1 MTHFSALDYT
11 LFLIYLIASVLVG
24 LLFVKEQ
31 RTMKDFFLAGRSMGS
46 VVVAISVMAAMFS
59 GISYLGGPAEV
70 YKNGLGFG
78 WVLFSFFIATPVT
91 TIFILPFFYK
101 ARFITAYQY
110 LEERFSLP
118 ARLLASGL
126 FILRVLL
133 WLGAATYA
141 PALALE
147 QATGLPL
154 QFSILATGVL
164 TTVYTM
170 MGGMKAVIWTDVMQF
185 GVLFGG
191 QVVILLVAL
200 DKIPGG
206 MAEVL
211 EVAKTHGQALPSS
224 NIDLTTRVSW
234 LGIILG
240 GAVLNLVQM
249 ATDQVAV
256 QRYMTAKDV
265 KTAQRGLWYKLAVTI
280 PVLGLFY
287 GTGSVLRAYYNHV
300 PDPLATNAIKDAD
313 QILPWFVVHE
323 LPSGMAGV
331 LIAAIFAASMSTIS
345 AGLNSLASATM
356 IDFQQRLSTKP
367 LPPDEKQ
374 IFHARLWTL
383 LYGGLVIA
391 LAFLVSR
398 LGTLVEATNTVIG
411 LVGGPI
417 LGMFLSGIFIRRIS
431 SKGILIGTVFGFAL
445 SLAAATWRGGTP
457 IMEAGSQTPEP
468 AKISFIWLTTIGCAA
483 TMLLAWVLS
492 FVFPGKPA
500 SELKGLTWQQRDD
513 GE

>member
-1 MTHFSALDYT
+1 MSHFTLIDYI
-11 LFLIYLIASVLVG
+11 LFGSYLLASVLIG

-70 YKNGLGFG
+70 YVNGLAFG
-78 WVLFSFFIATPVT
+78 WVLFSFFIATPIT
-91 TIFILPFFYK
+91 TIFILPFFYR

-141 PALALE
+141 PALALQ
-147 QATGLPL
+147 QATGLSL
-154 QFSILATGVL
+154 EFSILATGIL
-164 TTVYTM
+164 TTLYTM

-185 GVLFGG
+185 CVLFGG
-191 QVVILLVAL
+191 QIVILLVAVG
-200 DKIPGG
+200 KIPGG
-206 MAEVL
+206 LGEVIH
-211 EVAKTHGQALPSS
+211 VAQTHGQPMPLASWDPTVR
-224 NIDLTTRVSW
+224 LTWASV
-234 LGIILG
+234 ILG
-240 GAVLNLVQM
+240 GAILNLVQM

-265 KTAQRGLWYKLAVTI
+265 KTAQRGLWYKLIVTV

-287 GTGSVLRAYYNHV
+287 GTGSVLRAFYNHH
-300 PDPLATNAIKDAD
+300 PDPLATHAIEKAD

-323 LPSGMAGV
+323 LPTGLAGV
-331 LIAAIFAASMSTIS
+331 LVAAIFAASMSTIS

-356 IDFQQRLSTKP
+356 VDFQQRLTDKP
-367 LPPDEKQ
+367 LPDDERQ
-374 IFHARLWTL
+374 IFQARMWTL
-383 LYGGLVIA
+383 FYGVLVVA
-391 LAFLVSR
+391 LAFVVGQ
-398 LGTLVEATNTVIG
+398 LGTLVEVTNTIIG

-417 LGMFLSGIFIRRIS
+417 LGMFLCGIFIGRIGP
-431 SKGILIGTVFGFAL
+431 KAILIATILGFAV
-445 SLAAATWRGGTP
+445 SLLVKLNTD
-457 IMEAGSQTPEP
+457 
-468 AKISFIWLTTIGCAA
+468 ISFVWITSVGAGVTI
-483 TMLLAWVLS
+483 LLAGALS
-492 FVFPGKPA
+492 FILPGRPA
-500 SELKGLTWQQRDD
+500 VELEGLTWQQRNDD
-513 GE
+513 A

>member
-1 MTHFSALDYT
+1 MSHFTWIDY
-11 LFLIYLIASVLVG
+11 LFFGGYLIASVLVG

-70 YKNGLGFG
+70 YQNGLAFG

-91 TIFILPFFYK
+91 TIFILPFFYR

-141 PALALE
+141 PALALQ
-147 QATGLPL
+147 QATGLSL
-154 QFSILATGVL
+154 EFSILATGIL
-164 TTVYTM
+164 TTLYTM

-191 QVVILLVAL
+191 QIVILLVAVG
-200 DKIPGG
+200 KIPGG
-206 MAEVL
+206 FGEVIH
-211 EVAKTHGQALPSS
+211 VAQTHGQPMPVASWDPTVR
-224 NIDLTTRVSW
+224 LTWASV
-234 LGIILG
+234 ILG
-240 GAVLNLVQM
+240 GAVLNMVQM

-265 KTAQRGLWYKLAVTI
+265 KTAQRGLWYKLIVTV

-287 GTGSVLRAYYNHV
+287 GTGSVLRAFYNHH
-300 PDPLATNAIKDAD
+300 PDPLATNAIEKAD

-323 LPSGMAGV
+323 LPTGMAGV
-331 LIAAIFAASMSTIS
+331 LVAAIFAASMSTIS

-356 IDFQQRLSTKP
+356 VDFQQRLTDKP
-367 LPPDEKQ
+367 LPTDERQ
-374 IFHARLWTL
+374 IWQARMWTL
-383 LYGGLVIA
+383 FYGVLVIG
-391 LAFLVSR
+391 LAFIVSNLGDNLVQ
-398 LGTLVEATNTVIG
+398 TTNTVIG

-417 LGMFLSGIFIRRIS
+417 LGMFLCGIFMRRVS
-431 SKGILIGTVFGFAL
+431 AKGVLIGTIIGFTVSLLTAL
-445 SLAAATWRGGTP
+445 WKGQ
-457 IMEAGSQTPEP
+457 EAGLEI
-468 AKISFIWLTTIGCAA
+468 KVSFIWYTSIGCVV
-483 TMLLAWVLS
+483 TVVVSWILS
-492 FVFPGKPA
+492 FMLPGKPA
-500 SELKGLTWQQRDD
+500 AELEGLTWQQRNDD
-513 GE
+513 A